1 MNREQKIALILGFA
15 VVLVVGVL
23 VSDHWSG
30 ARRLQIADATE
41 GDTGRLESMPVAVL
55 PDPGNTERVA
65 VAIDRKP
72 VPVDVPRV
80 QANRQAGGVVK
91 IPLGGAG
98 TPSPLGEALQAA
110 ADRRDNLEQTARVI
124 TWQDRV
130 RGMGNRMADGVR
142 NGLPAAA
149 EIEQSPVVRQE
160 TVAPATRVVEVPTR
174 QPIRHTVKKNESLY
188 KIAAKYYGDGN
199 RWREIAKANRGRVGA
214 EGGVR
219 TGVTLMIPN
228 ATEIASPSRQSTP
241 ATRPAERRIA
251 ETPTRSKPTTYT
263 VAKNDSLGEISQRF
277 LGTVKRIGEIVKA
290 NADKIDNP
298 DDIRV
303 GMVLKIPARS

>member
-1 MNREQKIALILGFA
+1 M
-15 VVLVVGVL
+15 
-23 VSDHWSG
+23 
-30 ARRLQIADATE
+30 
-41 GDTGRLESMPVAVL
+41 
-55 PDPGNTERVA
+55 
-65 VAIDRKP
+65 
-72 VPVDVPRV
+72 
-80 QANRQAGGVVK
+80 
-91 IPLGGAG
+91 
-98 TPSPLGEALQAA
+98 QAA
-110 ADRRDNLEQTARVI
+110 ADRRDNPEQPERVI

-130 RGMGNRMADGVR
+130 RGMSNRMADGLR
-142 NGLPAAA
+142 DGLPVAA
-149 EIEQSPVVRQE
+149 EIKQTPAVRQE
-160 TVAPATRVVEVPTR
+160 TAVPVTRVVEVPTR

-228 ATEIASPSRQSTP
+228 ATEIAPPSRHSAPT
-241 ATRPAERRIA
+241 TRPAERRIA

-277 LGTVKRIGEIVKA
+277 LGTVKRMGEIVKA
-290 NADKIDNP
+290 NADKINDP